1 MSNQMYI
8 LDLHA
13 NHSEWLRVLDFYKDE
28 LQILTGRLSEVSAK
42 NTKADI
48 KVKVEQF
55 QNRFIIQKET
65 LDIIRHDI
73 KAEEQLLQAEIKSN
87 PVAVDHR
94 KMEDNEPLRDR
105 IEIFVKLFEELKDEF
120 SSFAAELM

>member
-13 NHSEWLRVLDFYKDE
+13 DHSEWVKVLDFYKDE
-28 LQILTGRLSEVSAK
+28 LQVLKGRLSEISAK
-42 NTKADI
+42 NTKKEVKI
-48 KVKVEQF
+48 KVEQF
-55 QNRFIIQKET
+55 QNKFIIQKEV
-65 LDIIRHDI
+65 LDELRHDI
-73 KAEEQLLQAEIKSN
+73 KAEENLLQAEIKSN

-94 KMEDNEPLRDR
+94 KMGDNESLRDR

-120 SSFAAELM
+120 NSFATELM